1 MTRPAFPR
9 FEAAASKPQRTD
21 TNMCGSILAGIISL
35 QLNDAPLLT
44 RCNVGSI
51 DKTSSAELSEA
62 INSMYKWY
70 EQADICYAYLSDIA
84 TAERTARAE
93 TMAFKNSKWFTR
105 GWTLQELIAPRSV
118 EFYARDWTDLGTKS
132 SRQDEISIVTGI
144 DVRILDG
151 EDPAIC
157 NVAERLSWA
166 ATRTTTRI
174 EDAAYCLLGLFQV
187 HMPLLY
193 GEGERALIRLQEE
206 ILKTTEDY
214 TLLARGAD
222 NFIHGIKSR
231 NALASTLSEFN
242 ILSAN
247 GLRYSDLVLDEHTWT
262 DAFLLRQSSLP
273 LERLKDAADVTPTLT
288 AKGLHICLPLLEDS
302 SGGFHA
308 YLYCSSNVDGEL
320 LCISLRRDQSEA
332 PEANRFERMCSGI
345 RDYRTPYFLPATVIE
360 SFILREIFIHQK
372 REAAPSLLP
381 PPPSKV
387 ILEASA
393 TMGFLHSQNCSIS
406 TSWGSSA
413 QSLPWKAEAMRM
425 HPLHVRVLFHF
436 TDLDSGGDFMVAFG
450 RKAGKYWCGIL
461 LQDELSLNVAS
472 HEELDPWDAWKQ
484 YEHFVPIRFV
494 DRATRIASIGVVNV
508 SIRKITSGVIVKV
521 HIDDRSSIAELPSDP
536 DL

>member
-1 MTRPAFPR
+1 MDRY
-9 FEAAASKPQRTD
+9 
-21 TNMCGSILAGIISL
+21 LLVLYSL
-35 QLNDAPLLT
+35 QLNDDPLLT

-70 EQADICYAYLSDIA
+70 EQADICYVYLSDIA
-84 TAERTARAE
+84 TAERTSRVKIME
-93 TMAFKNSKWFTR
+93 FRNSKWFTR

-132 SRQDEISIVTGI
+132 SRQDEISIITGI

-222 NFIHGIKSR
+222 NINHGVKNK

-242 ILSAN
+242 MPSAR
-247 GLRYSDLVLDEHTWT
+247 GLRYSDLVLDKHTWT
-262 DAFLLRQSSLP
+262 DASLRQSSSSLP
-273 LERLKDAADVTPTLT
+273 GNQLKVAADVTPTVT

-302 SGGFHA
+302 NDDYHA
-308 YLYCSSNVDGEL
+308 YLYCSLNVTGEL
-320 LCISLRRDQSEA
+320 LCIPLRRDPSE
-332 PEANRFERMCSGI
+332 PREANRFERICSGT
-345 RDYRTPYFLPATVIE
+345 RDFRTHYFLPATKLE
-360 SFILREIFIHQK
+360 SFTVTRMFIHQK
-372 REAAPSLLP
+372 REDIPSLLSSP
-381 PPPSKV
+381 PTRV
-387 ILEASA
+387 VLEASA
-393 TMGFLHSQNCSIS
+393 TMGFVHSQSCNIS
-406 TSWGSSA
+406 TSWGSSTL
-413 QSLPWKAEAMRM
+413 SLPWKTEAARM
-425 HPLHVRVLFHF
+425 HSLHARVLFHF
-436 TDLDSGGDFMVAFG
+436 ADLDSGGDFMVAFG
-450 RKAGKYWCGIL
+450 RKAGKFWCGIL
-461 LQDELSLNVAS
+461 LEEELSLNVAI
-472 HEELDPWDAWKQ
+472 HNEMDPWHAWNQ
-484 YEHFVPIRFV
+484 YEHFLPIWFV
-494 DRATRIASIGVVNV
+494 DRATRIVPIGVVNV
-508 SIRKITSGVIVKV
+508 SIRMIMSRVIVKV